1 MASAA
6 RLPDEQMKN
15 FPAGNFQERIRSVLS
30 PKTISLLSLS
40 ALLTL
45 ALLLAAAC
53 GGSKA
58 NVRQE
63 QANAQPAAVDVT
75 TATAIVR
82 ELPQYFEATGSLTGD
97 EQTDVMPSIAGKV
110 VTIGVDMGSYVR
122 RGQMIVRLDDVDS
135 KLRVQQQQAQVDQMK
150 ASLRQAEEKV
160 GVRPGQSFDLKKIPE
175 VSNAK
180 VALEL
185 AEKNLRRSEKLIESG
200 DVSRSQY
207 DQQKAQRDQLLQV
220 YEAALS
226 LARQNYAAVMTARAN
241 VASAESQLNLAR
253 RSLSYALVY
262 SPIDGF
268 VSERNADLGEYVSLT
283 TKVATIVKINPLRVR
298 IDIPEQ
304 AIPAIS
310 VGQSVSVTTSA
321 WPDKNFSGRI
331 ARVSP
336 NVTPASRTLTVE
348 AEVENGSGTLKPGQF
363 ATVRIL
369 ESRAQPAVLVP
380 ARAVR
385 TESGVSRVFVIK
397 DGHAQERVVQLG
409 QTEGD
414 LVQIK
419 NGIAGDE
426 LVATSNVEQLADGMA
441 VRQ

>member
-1 MASAA
+1 M
-6 RLPDEQMKN
+6 
-15 FPAGNFQERIRSVLS
+15 LS
-30 PKTISLLSLS
+30 PKIIQLLLLS
-40 ALLTL
+40 ALMAL
-45 ALLLAAAC
+45 ALLFATAC
-53 GGSKA
+53 GGPKA

-63 QANAQPAAVDVT
+63 QANAAQPAAVDVT
-75 TATAIVR
+75 TAPAIVR
-82 ELPQYFEATGSLTGD
+82 ELPQYFEANGSLTGD
-97 EQTDVMPSIAGKV
+97 EQTDVAPSMAGKV
-110 VTIGVDMGSYVR
+110 VAIGVDLGSYVK
-122 RGQMIVRLDDVDS
+122 RGQMIVRLDDVDA

-160 GVRPGQSFDLKKIPE
+160 GVRSGQAFDLNKIPE
-175 VSNAK
+175 VVNAK
-180 VALEL
+180 VALDL
-185 AEKNLRRSEKLIESG
+185 AEKNLRRSERLIESG

-207 DQQKAQRDQLLQV
+207 DQQKAQRDQLREV
-220 YEAALS
+220 YESALS

-241 VASAESQLNLAR
+241 VANAESQLNLAR
-253 RSLSYALVY
+253 RNLSYALVF

-268 VSERNADLGEYVSLT
+268 VSERNADLGEYVSPT
-283 TKVATIVKINPLRVR
+283 TKVATIVRINPLRVR

-348 AEVENGSGTLKPGQF
+348 AEVENGSGALKPGQF

-369 ESRAQPAVLVP
+369 QSRAQPAVLVP

-426 LVATSNVEQLADGMA
+426 QVATSNVEQLADGMA

>member
-1 MASAA
+1 M
-6 RLPDEQMKN
+6 MKN

-160 GVRPGQSFDLKKIPE
+160 GVRPGQSFDLNKIPE

-414 LVQIK
+414 LVQIR

-441 VRQ
+441 VKQ

>member
-1 MASAA
+1 
-6 RLPDEQMKN
+6 MKN
-15 FPAGNFQERIRSVLS
+15 FPAIIFRGRNRSVLS
-30 PKTISLLSLS
+30 PKTIYLLSLS

-45 ALLLAAAC
+45 VLVLAMAC

-63 QANAQPAAVDVT
+63 QANSGQPAPVDVT

-82 ELPQYFEATGSLTGD
+82 DLPQYFEANGSLTGD
-97 EQTDVMPSIAGKV
+97 EQTDVAPQMAGKV
-110 VTIGVDMGSYVR
+110 VAVGVDMGSYVK
-122 RGQMIVRLDDVDS
+122 RGQMIVRLDDVDA
-135 KLRVQQQQAQVDQMK
+135 KLRVQQMQAQVDQMK
-150 ASLRQAEEKV
+150 ASLRQAEEKI
-160 GVRPGQSFDLKKIPE
+160 GVRPGQSFDLNKIPE
-175 VSNAK
+175 VGNAK
-180 VALEL
+180 VALDL

-200 DVSRSQY
+200 DISRSLY
-207 DQQKAQRDQLLQV
+207 DQQKAQRDQLREV
-220 YEAALS
+220 YEGALS
-226 LARQNYAAVMTARAN
+226 LGRQNYAAVMTARAN

-253 RSLSYALVY
+253 RNLSYAAVL

-268 VSERNADLGEYVSLT
+268 VSERTADLGEYVST
-283 TKVATIVKINPLRVR
+283 SSKVATIVRINPLRVR

-304 AIPAIS
+304 AIPSIS

-348 AEVENGSGTLKPGQF
+348 AEVENSSGALKPGQF

-369 ESRAQPAVLVP
+369 QSRAQPAVLVP

-385 TESGVSRVFVIK
+385 TEAGVNRVFVIK
-397 DGHAQERVVQLG
+397 DGHAQERLVQLG

-414 LVQIK
+414 LVQIR

-426 LVATSNVEQLADGMA
+426 QVATSNVEQLSDGMA